1 MVPTFWEVRR
11 MSPNRVPLGLRVGE
25 VVDPSCGASVWI
37 LLSLSSLP
45 GLELRRLGLLL
56 LLDDGE
62 DNVVIAEGLLYLSVD
77 VTLEAEAEAEKV
89 VGGDGLESL
98 KIWTVSVAEET
109 QRREDE
115 VLKDM
120 L

>member
-1 MVPTFWEVRR
+1 M
-11 MSPNRVPLGLRVGE
+11 
-25 VVDPSCGASVWI
+25 

-45 GLELRRLGLLL
+45 GLELRRSVLLL

-62 DNVVIAEGLLYLSVD
+62 DDVVIAEGLYLSVD
-77 VTLEAEAEAEKV
+77 VSLEAEAEEEV
-89 VGGDGLESL
+89 VGGDGLVSL

>member
-1 MVPTFWEVRR
+1 M
-11 MSPNRVPLGLRVGE
+11 
-25 VVDPSCGASVWI
+25 
-37 LLSLSSLP
+37 LLPLSSLP
-45 GLELRRLGLLL
+45 GLELRRSCLLL

-62 DNVVIAEGLLYLSVD
+62 DAVVIAEELYLSVD
-77 VTLEAEAEAEKV
+77 VSLEAEAEEV

>member
-1 MVPTFWEVRR
+1 MLLLWP
-11 MSPNRVPLGLRVGE
+11 SP
-25 VVDPSCGASVWI
+25 
-37 LLSLSSLP
+37 LP
-45 GLELRRLGLLL
+45 GLELRRSRLLL

-62 DNVVIAEGLLYLSVD
+62 DAVVIAEGLYFSVD
-77 VTLEAEAEAEKV
+77 VSPKAEAEEAGE
-89 VGGDGLESL
+89 DGPESL

-109 QRREDE
+109 QRRDEE

>member
-1 MVPTFWEVRR
+1 MW
-11 MSPNRVPLGLRVGE
+11 M
-25 VVDPSCGASVWI
+25 

-45 GLELRRLGLLL
+45 GLELRRSCLLL

-62 DNVVIAEGLLYLSVD
+62 DTVVIAEELYLSVD
-77 VTLEAEAEAEKV
+77 VSLEAEAEEV
-89 VGGDGLESL
+89 VGRDGLESL

>member
-1 MVPTFWEVRR
+1 MW
-11 MSPNRVPLGLRVGE
+11 M
-25 VVDPSCGASVWI
+25 

-45 GLELRRLGLLL
+45 GLELRRSCLLL

-62 DNVVIAEGLLYLSVD
+62 DAVVIAEELYLSVD
-77 VTLEAEAEAEKV
+77 VSLEAEAEEV